1 MSRLKLYC
9 PAVKR
14 VAEVSRLQDLNRVL
28 PENRWHGTP
37 PQSLKPQWDWSP
49 ISAPY
54 PQHSGVDIMG
64 DRGDPIYA
72 VFGGRVWVGTD
83 AWGGRY
89 PLIITESGIEDTYA
103 HMDEIWVK
111 TGDTVKA
118 GQQIG
123 VMGDTG
129 NARGVHLHFHSFRQG
144 VHHDAYP
151 RLFGLVDAWGR
162 DIAPVPD
169 TYDIDQDE
177 YMADGDYYTTI
188 ELPVMKAPNIAEK
201 VGTIPAN
208 SRIITDK
215 RCDPAGGALLG
226 QLWARLAGQSWNW
239 ICLHDGDAWQVM
251 SYKQAIERGLVGRT
265 HTITSGDTLW
275 KLAADYLGDGMRFK
289 EIEILNPGI
298 QPLMLRPGQLLQ
310 IPTE

>member
-1 MSRLKLYC
+1 MSRIKLYS

-14 VAEVSRLQDLNRVL
+14 VAEISRLQDLNRVL
-28 PENRWHGTP
+28 PINRWYGTP
-37 PQSLKPQWDWSP
+37 EQSLKPTWSWSP

-54 PQHSGVDIMG
+54 PQHSGVDITG
-64 DRGDPIYA
+64 ERGDPIYA
-72 VFGGRVWVGTD
+72 VFGGRVWIGTD
-83 AWGGRY
+83 SWGAKY

-103 HMDEIWVK
+103 HMDEIHVK
-111 TGDTVKA
+111 TGDIVMP

-123 VMGDTG
+123 VMGDQG
-129 NARGVHLHFHSFRQG
+129 NATGVHLHFHSFRQG

-162 DIAPVPD
+162 DIELVPD
-169 TYDIDQDE
+169 TYDIDKDE
-177 YMADGDYYTTI
+177 YMTDGDYYTTVD
-188 ELPVMKAPNIAEK
+188 LSVMKAPNIFDI
-201 VGTIPAN
+201 VGAIPAN
-208 SRIITDK
+208 SRILTDK
-215 RCDPAGGALLG
+215 RCDPKGGTLKG
-226 QLWARLAGQSWNW
+226 QLWARLANKPWNW
-239 ICLHDGDAWQVM
+239 ICLFDGAWQVM